1 MWLNQWLSTNWSGD
15 MCSRIASSACTV
27 TLCFVTTKE
36 RALNA
41 ATVAFAS
48 RGVAGTSLDWLA
60 RELGV
65 TKQTILYHFGSKD
78 GLISAV
84 LELAAE
90 DLVAAL
96 QDAIN
101 VSEPG
106 WDRVVA
112 TVRSSFALAVQR
124 PELLGL
130 LREVNRLGSQWSEVV
145 LELLQPLIDRALH
158 DLAAGMETGRFQK
171 GDPQM
176 VLVSTYA
183 VVTGVVSDA
192 EVLRAVGLEL
202 DLRAAARL
210 RRTLLSFLEA
220 VLMVQQQSES
230 VGSGAN
236 VVGGNDRV

>member
-1 MWLNQWLSTNWSGD
+1 M
-15 MCSRIASSACTV
+15 
-27 TLCFVTTKE
+27 
-36 RALNA
+36 
-41 ATVAFAS
+41 AFAG

-60 RELGV
+60 RDLGV

-84 LELAAE
+84 LTEAAHDLAVEL
-90 DLVAAL
+90 
-96 QDAIN
+96 QSAID

-112 TVRSSFALAVQR
+112 TVRSSFALAVRR

-130 LREVNRLGSQWSEVV
+130 LREVNRLGSRWSEVV
-145 LELLQPLIDRALH
+145 LELLQPLIDRAIE
-158 DLAAGMETGRFQK
+158 DLTDGMATGRFQR

-176 VLVSTYA
+176 VLLASYA
-183 VVTGVVSDA
+183 VVTGVVSDV

-230 VGSGAN
+230 AEAGATK
-236 VVGGNDRV
+236 

>member
-1 MWLNQWLSTNWSGD
+1 M
-15 MCSRIASSACTV
+15 
-27 TLCFVTTKE
+27 
-36 RALNA
+36 
-41 ATVAFAS
+41 AFAN

-60 RELGV
+60 RDLGV

-84 LELAAE
+84 LTGAAH
-90 DLVAAL
+90 DLVIEL
-96 QDAIN
+96 HSAID

-106 WDRVVA
+106 WERVVA
-112 TVRSSFALAVQR
+112 TVRSSFALAVRR

-145 LELLQPLIDRALH
+145 LELLQPLIDRAIG
-158 DLAAGMETGRFQK
+158 DLTAGMANGRFQH

-176 VLVSTYA
+176 VLVSAYA
-183 VVTGVVSDA
+183 VVTGVVSDV

-202 DLRAAARL
+202 DLRTAARL

-220 VLMVQQQSES
+220 VLMVQQQPES
-230 VGSGAN
+230 AEA
-236 VVGGNDRV
+236 RAT